1 MGILTNGTP
10 LTWDEIKEYITLI
23 KSQGIRQFISLYH
36 RLSNRPNDIL
46 KWGDELEYMVVK
58 FDHENKTARLYC
70 EVDQYLDILQNF
82 ERENP
87 GASPTSWK
95 PEFTSYMLEAS
106 PGQPYLGDLAQINSV
121 EANMK
126 RRRREVIDLLDEDI
140 VPITLTAFPRLGCP
154 NFTYPAYE
162 PDTNKRSSAPS
173 LFFPWEVVGSHPRF
187 KSFSQNIYLR
197 RGSKVAINVP
207 VFRDVN
213 TPKPFVE
220 HLQYGEEAID
230 GKEDHIYLDAT
241 GHGHGNS
248 CLQVTLQAYNVDE
261 ARLLYDQLCP
271 ICPIV
276 LALSAASPIYR
287 GFLSDVD
294 CRWNIISQSVDDRT
308 KEERGLEP
316 LKNNKHRIPKSRY
329 DSVDYYLSPEGQAY
343 NDIELVYDK
352 EFCEQLEK
360 AGVDSILA
368 RHIAHLFIREPIS
381 VFKELLEQDDLKDS
395 DHFENIQSTNWQ
407 TMRFK
412 PPPLDADIGWRVE
425 FRPCEVQLT
434 EFENAAFAAFI
445 ILLTRVILT
454 YGLNFYMP
462 ISKVDENMQ
471 TAQKRDAVRN
481 GMFYFRKDLGKAPS
495 TSSPPDESEYELMS
509 INTIING
516 KADGFPG
523 LVPLINDYL
532 ASLSIDFNTRCS
544 LYRYLSL
551 IQKRASG
558 ELKTTAKWMRDFVAS
573 HPDYKK
579 DSVVSEKIN
588 YDLLYACN
596 EIVQGKRQESD
607 FIDNMESKTIDS
619 FSTT

>member
-1 MGILTNGTP
+1 MGLLSNGTP
-10 LTWDEIKEYITLI
+10 LTWDEIKEYVASI
-23 KSQGIRQFISLYH
+23 KSQGIRQFIAIYH
-36 RLSNRPNDIL
+36 RLLKRQNDML
-46 KWGDELEYMVVK
+46 KWGDEIEYMVVK
-58 FDHENKTARLYC
+58 FDHKNNTARLYC
-70 EVDQYLDILQNF
+70 EADQYLDVLQEL

-87 GASPTSWK
+87 SANPTAWR
-95 PEFTSYMLEAS
+95 PEYASYMLEAT
-106 PGQPYLGDLAQINSV
+106 PGQPYLNELTQINTV

-126 RRRREVIDLLDEDI
+126 RRRREITELLHEDI
-140 VPITLTAFPRLGCP
+140 IPMTLTAFPRLGCP
-154 NFTYPAYE
+154 DFTHPVYK
-162 PDTNKRSSAPS
+162 PDITENSSSRS
-173 LFFPWEVVGSHPRF
+173 LFFPEKAINSHPRF
-187 KSFSQNIYLR
+187 KYLTRNIRLR
-197 RGSKVAINVP
+197 RGSKIAINVP
-207 VFRDVN
+207 VFHDVN

-220 HLQYGEEAID
+220 HLQYGEEAVD
-230 GKEDHIYLDAT
+230 GKEDHIYLDAM
-241 GHGHGNS
+241 GHGMGCS
-248 CLQVTLQAYNVDE
+248 CLQVTFQACSIDE

-287 GFLSDVD
+287 GFLADVD
-294 CRWNIISQSVDDRT
+294 CRWNIIVGSVDDRT

-329 DSVDYYLSPEGQAY
+329 DSVDYYLCPEGQAY

-368 RHIAHLFIREPIS
+368 HHVAHLFIREPVS
-381 VFKELLEQDDLKDS
+381 VFKELLEQDDVKDS

-412 PPPLDADIGWRVE
+412 PPPPNSDIGWRVE

-445 ILLTRVILT
+445 VLLTRVILT

-462 ISKVDENMQ
+462 MSKVDENMQ

-532 ASLSIDFNTRCS
+532 ANLSIDFNTRCS

-551 IQKRASG
+551 IQ
-558 ELKTTAKWMRDFVAS
+558 
-573 HPDYKK
+573 
-579 DSVVSEKIN
+579 
-588 YDLLYACN
+588 
-596 EIVQGKRQESD
+596 
-607 FIDNMESKTIDS
+607 
-619 FSTT
+619 